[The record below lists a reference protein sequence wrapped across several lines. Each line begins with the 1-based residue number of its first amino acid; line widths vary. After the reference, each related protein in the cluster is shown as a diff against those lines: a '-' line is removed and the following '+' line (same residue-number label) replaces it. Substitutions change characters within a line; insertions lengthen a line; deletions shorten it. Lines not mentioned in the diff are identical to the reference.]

1 LILSLIDEAVQ
12 AGARRAPACEVIGL
26 SARAVERW
34 RREGGGEDRRL
45 GPMSPPANRLT
56 DSERDRILKTVNSP
70 EFWDLSV
77 RQIVPHLADDGI
89 YLASEATIYRILGVE
104 EQVTRRG
111 RASDP
116 RNVSKPKEY
125 VATGPNQ
132 VWSWDIT
139 YLRSNVTGQF
149 YYLYLILDLFSRKIV
164 GWSVHAR
171 QCEELAA
178 VLVETACR
186 SERVRHDQ
194 LVLHADNG
202 GPMTGSTLLVKLETL
217 GVARSYSRPGV
228 CDDNPYSE
236 ATFRTVKYHRSY
248 PRRPFTSLEAARAWV
263 ESFVSWYN
271 AEHLHSGI
279 RYVSPLDRHEGRD
292 GQILR
297 HRQEVYDRAR
307 ARHPQRW
314 GTRPARNWQP
324 IREVKLNP
332 DNEERVV

>member
-1 LILSLIDEAVQ
+1 MILSLIDEAVQ
-12 AGARRAPACEVIGL
+12 AGARRVPACEALGL

-34 RREGGGEDRRL
+34 RREDGGEDRRL
-45 GPMSPPANRLT
+45 GPKSPPANRLS
-56 DSERDRILKTVNSP
+56 DRERECILETLNKP
-70 EFWDLSV
+70 GFWDLSV
-77 RQIVPHLADDGI
+77 RQIVPQLADAGC
-89 YLASEATIYRILGVE
+89 YLASEATIYRILSE
-104 EQVTRRG
+104 EDQATRRG
-111 RASDP
+111 RASEP
-116 RNVSKPKEY
+116 RTVSKPREY

-139 YLRSNVTGQF
+139 YLRSKVTGQF

-164 GWSVHAR
+164 GWSVHDR
-171 QCEELAA
+171 QCETLAA
-178 VLVETACR
+178 GLVEAACR
-186 SERVRHDQ
+186 TESVVRDQ

-202 GPMTGSTLLVKLETL
+202 GPMTGSTLLAKLESL

-248 PRRPFTSLEAARAWV
+248 PRRPFTSLDAARTWV

-271 AEHLHSGI
+271 TEHLHSGI

-292 GQILR
+292 GEILKR
-297 HRQEVYDRAR
+297 RQKVYESAR

-314 GTRPARNWQP
+314 GARPARNWQP

-332 DNEERVV
+332 DNEKRVV